1 MRRST
6 LCLKLFTSCCHLDS
20 SSSIGQFTMHLTR
33 SSEAIGKRLRCC
45 EFKKCGKIHLVKLQA
60 YSFNFSTSRILQI
73 FSEHF
78 STRTVQNRSFWSTKT
93 LAVSLKLIAVLGTF
107 YITEGKG
114 FRNKPIY
121 KLFAWFK
128 LLWLKI
134 KKYRCNI
141 GIILKMFAL
150 IIPLVF
156 FRLLKL

>member
-1 MRRST
+1 MFEIIYQLLSFRFIKFNRAVYNAPHTIKWSY
-6 LCLKLFTSCCHLDS
+6 C
-20 SSSIGQFTMHLTR
+20 
-33 SSEAIGKRLRCC
+33 KRLRCC

-114 FRNKPIY
+114 FRNKSIY